1 MERFICIHGHFYQP
15 PRENPWLEAIEIQDS
30 ARPYHDWNERIAAEC
45 YAPNSA
51 SRILDGEGRI
61 QDIISNYAKVSFNFG
76 PTLLSWMKV
85 CDPELYQAVLDA
97 DHQSMTW
104 RSGHGAAIAQ
114 VYNHLIMPLATAR
127 DKRSQVIWGISD
139 FEYRFKRF
147 PEGMWLAETA
157 VDLESLDILAEQ
169 GIKYTLL
176 APRQAAA
183 FRKIGEEQWQEC
195 NGSIDPTRAYLCRLP
210 SNRTITLFF
219 YDGPISQAV
228 AFEDLLNRGEAFAN
242 RLMGGFDDG
251 RDWPQLFHIATDG
264 ETYGHHH
271 KFGDMALA
279 AALDYIESN
288 SLARL
293 TNYGEYLAQYPPTF
307 EVQIHEN
314 SSWSCAHGVE
324 RWRANCGCNS
334 GGHGGWNQE
343 WRAPLRN
350 ALDWLRDRLAER
362 YDELGRQYLKDPW
375 QARNEYI
382 RVVLDREEANR
393 NSFLNEQARKNLS
406 DDEKITVLK
415 LQEIQRHAM
424 LMYTSCGWFFDELSG
439 IETVQVIQYAGRAL
453 QLAQGLLGQDLEKG
467 FKDRLSATQSNIPEN
482 GNGARIY
489 EKFVLPAQVDLTK
502 VAVHFAFSSLFKE
515 YSEQLRIFAYTVS
528 IEDYRKMV
536 TEEAALATGTVRI
549 TSEITLETTRLMFC
563 VVRIGQHDFKGGI
576 NPCSIEAVCASIKE
590 ELLTEFDKGH
600 YIEIL
605 GLMDK
610 HFGMH
615 NFSLLDLF
623 RDEQR
628 EILNLI
634 LNATMEAF
642 TQEYRT
648 IYEHN
653 RHLMEFVQETGMPVP
668 KRFLAAAE
676 ISLNTEIK
684 EALMA
689 EDIDG
694 DQVQRVITNM
704 QRWQV
709 PVDLPE
715 VEYTLRTFADG
726 LMDRLHENPSDLAL
740 LQRIK
745 KFVELQKT
753 TPIQVDLWDMQ
764 NVYYKLA
771 KTAYPQFLSRAGEG
785 DESAAGWI
793 EAFRQLGEM
802 LSMNLG
808 TILPE
813 G

>member
-61 QDIISNYAKVSFNFG
+61 KDIVSNYAKISFNFG
-76 PTLLSWMKV
+76 PTLLSWMQG

-97 DHQSMTW
+97 DRQSMEW

-114 VYNHLIMPLATAR
+114 VYNHMIMPLANAR
-127 DKRSQVIWGISD
+127 DKCSQVVWGLRD
-139 FEYRFKRF
+139 FEHRFKRF

-169 GIKYTLL
+169 GIKYTIL
-176 APRQAAA
+176 APRQAAS

-210 SNRTITLFF
+210 SKRTITLFF

-242 RLMGGFDDG
+242 RLLGGFDDG

-279 AALDYIESN
+279 AALDHMESN

-293 TNYGEYLAQYPPTF
+293 SNYGEYLAKFPPTV

-314 SSWSCAHGVE
+314 SSWSCAHGIE
-324 RWRANCGCNS
+324 RWRSNCGCNS

-343 WRAPLRN
+343 WRAPLRS

-382 RVVLDREEANR
+382 RVVLDRDEANR
-393 NSFLNEQARKNLS
+393 NTFFAEQARRNLS
-406 DDEKITVLK
+406 DDDKVAVLK

-453 QLAQGLLGQDLEKG
+453 QLSHGLLGQDLERG
-467 FKDRLSATQSNIPEN
+467 FKERLSAARSNIPEN
-482 GNGARIY
+482 GSGTQIY
-489 EKFVLPAQVDLTK
+489 EKFALPAQVDLTK
-502 VAVHFAFSSLFKE
+502 VAVHFAFSSLFRE
-515 YSEQLRIFAYTVS
+515 YPEQTRIFSYTVNV
-528 IEDYRKMV
+528 EDYKKMV
-536 TEEAALATGTVRI
+536 TEDAALATGTVRI
-549 TSEITLETTRLMFC
+549 VSEITQESSRLMFC
-563 VVRIGQHDFKGGI
+563 VVRIGHHDFKGGVS
-576 NPCSIEAVCASIKE
+576 PCLIEAACASIKE
-590 ELLTEFDKGH
+590 ELLEEFDRGH
-600 YIEIL
+600 YIEIV
-605 GLMDK
+605 GLLDK

-634 LNATMEAF
+634 LDATMEEF
-642 TQEYRT
+642 TQDYRS

-689 EDIDG
+689 EDMDG
-694 DQVQRVITNM
+694 DQVQRVIANM

-709 PVDLPE
+709 AVDLPE
-715 VEYTLRTFADG
+715 VEYSLRTFADG
-726 LMDRLHENPSDLAL
+726 LMDQFYGNPSDLAL

-745 KFVELQKT
+745 RFVELQKS

-771 KTAYPQFLSRAGEG
+771 KTAYPQFQSRAGEG
-785 DESAAGWI
+785 DGAAAGWV
-793 EAFRQLGEM
+793 EAFKQLGAM